1 MVFFEKRRV
10 RKSASYHCVF
20 GQLVTDVRGS
30 ETVTDT
36 GELGRFTP
44 VEFLHS
50 VDPSW
55 YRDIGEGCMFA
66 FPSLIV
72 KVFVL
77 RIMTVFSV
85 FPDRVLLVFLA
96 DIFRPQWL
104 E

>member
-10 RKSASYHCVF
+10 RKSASYHCIF

-44 VEFLHS
+44 VQFLHS

-55 YRDIGEGCMFA
+55 YRNIGKCCMLS
-66 FPSLIV
+66 FPRPIV
-72 KVFVL
+72 KVFVM
-77 RIMTVFSV
+77 RIVTVFSM
-85 FPDRVLLVFLA
+85 FPDRVLVVLLA
-96 DIFRPQWL
+96 EIFRPR
-104 E
+104 